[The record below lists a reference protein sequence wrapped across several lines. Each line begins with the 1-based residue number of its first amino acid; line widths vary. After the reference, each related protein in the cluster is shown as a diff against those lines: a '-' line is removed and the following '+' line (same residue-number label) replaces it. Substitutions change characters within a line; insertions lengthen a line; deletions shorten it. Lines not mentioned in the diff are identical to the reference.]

1 MAKRITDHDQAR
13 RVRLNQKRARKA
25 IARRQKKEKQL
36 LEQTASPLSLK
47 QLSARDKQFLV
58 DTFSRNN
65 LRR

>member
-36 LEQTASPLSLK
+36 LEQMPSLSNLK
-47 QLSARDKQFLV
+47 RLSARDMQFLV
-58 DTFSRNN
+58 DKLSPGTI
-65 LRR
+65 

>member
-36 LEQTASPLSLK
+36 LEQMPSPSNLK
-47 QLSARDKQFLV
+47 RLSARDMQFLV
-58 DTFSRNN
+58 DKLSPGTI
-65 LRR
+65 